1 MVFLPPSCPQS
12 KRGDR
17 LYILMSTLKYLV
29 PKKGKN
35 YRNTGRESVGPL
47 SFHHLAHPPQ
57 HTTSA
62 PPGTGCARFTLE
74 EIIRDAHLAADLS
87 PVLQ

>member
-1 MVFLPPSCPQS
+1 MVSLPPSCPQS

-29 PKKGKN
+29 LKKGKS

-57 HTTSA
+57 HTSA
-62 PPGTGCARFTLE
+62 SPGTGCVRFTLE
-74 EIIRDAHLAADLS
+74 EIIREAHLAADLIQ
-87 PVLQ
+87 VL

>member
-1 MVFLPPSCPQS
+1 MVSLPPSCPQS

-17 LYILMSTLKYLV
+17 LYILMSALKYLV

-35 YRNTGRESVGPL
+35 YRNTGRESVGPPSL
-47 SFHHLAHPPQ
+47 HHRAHPPQ

-62 PPGTGCARFTLE
+62 SPGTGCVCFTLE
-74 EIIRDAHLAADLS
+74 EIIREPHLAADLS
-87 PVLQ
+87 HVL